1 MTDSE
6 KEGKI
11 NLRLAYEEANRW
23 LRHFDSFLWAVSS
36 ALLVATGL
44 IIKLVIYWDGKDWI
58 KFTIELIIIL
68 LWYFYFCV
76 IRTALVKEQEFV
88 RKANKIKKSLNIDV
102 LLDDSDIIDTLDGT
116 IHSKRTIKMFNKI
129 KSVEFVVVMVYCF
142 ILVCIAFTILNLLP
156 LWINT
161 E

>member
-6 KEGKI
+6 KNEQE

-23 LRHFDSFLWAVSS
+23 LRHIDSFIWAISS

-44 IIKLVIYWDGKDWI
+44 TIKLVIDWDGKNWK
-58 KFTIELIIIL
+58 KFTIELIIIS
-68 LWYFYFCV
+68 LWYFYFYV
-76 IRTALVKEQEFV
+76 IRNALVKEQEFF
-88 RKANKIKKSLNIDV
+88 RKANKTEKSLNIDV
-102 LLDDSDIIDTLDGT
+102 LLDDRDIMDTLDET
-116 IHSKRTIKMFNKI
+116 IYSKRTIKMFNKI
-129 KSVEFVVVMVYCF
+129 KSVDFVVVMVYCF